1 MLMSHSES
9 RRCVKS
15 IHVVCLM
22 ENLSPCTAALELHLT
37 SFVVRI
43 SVQSDS
49 AAVNNLISND
59 WHFSPSGSIYII
71 VLWIP
76 VTPPP
81 PLCDLMFDL
90 LEEPGP

>member
-1 MLMSHSES
+1 MSRSES

-15 IHVVCLM
+15 IFVVCLM
-22 ENLSPCTAALELHLT
+22 ENVSHCTAALELHLS

-43 SVQSDS
+43 SVQSDP

-59 WHFSPSGSIYII
+59 WHFSPPGSIYIK
-71 VLWIP
+71 VPWIP

-81 PLCDLMFDL
+81 PLCVLMFDL
-90 LEEPGP
+90 LEEP